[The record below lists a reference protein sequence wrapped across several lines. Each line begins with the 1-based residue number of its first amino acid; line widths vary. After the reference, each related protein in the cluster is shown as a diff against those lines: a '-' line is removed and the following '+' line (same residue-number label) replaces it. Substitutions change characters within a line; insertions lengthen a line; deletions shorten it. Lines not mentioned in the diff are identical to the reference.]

1 VWSSDCFPL
10 CMEFRTSNVGKGCL
24 YDRGR
29 GALYVLVLLVWPL
42 LRTFFCLSACLS
54 GVLRA
59 LSSSLGEGQVPTVL
73 KHRPVRVA

>member
-10 CMEFRTSNVGKGCL
+10 CMEFRTLNVGKCCMTE
-24 YDRGR
+24 R
-29 GALYVLVLLVWPL
+29 ASVLVWPL
-42 LRTFFCLSACLS
+42 LRTIFCLSACLS

-59 LSSSLGEGQVPTVL
+59 LSSSLGEGQVPAVL